1 VGCVRF
7 HCCRSLFLLY
17 CVFQVCEA
25 AFGRGNDDDA
35 HFWHAVALT
44 AEGSATEAIREL
56 DPLQNNPEMALAVN
70 AALINAHRSA
80 KGQGTSDNK
89 RARASAALRLAL
101 MAGRLLCCAR
111 ALCACR

>member
-1 VGCVRF
+1 VF
-7 HCCRSLFLLY
+7 LFPCAL
-17 CVFQVCEA
+17 QVCEA

-80 KGQGTSDNK
+80 KGQGTRDNK
-89 RARASAALRLAL
+89 RARARGRRRWTTGAEPWHVSGRAALRSDEW
-101 MAGRLLCCAR
+101 R
-111 ALCACR
+111 

>member
-1 VGCVRF
+1 VF
-7 HCCRSLFLLY
+7 LFPCAL
-17 CVFQVCEA
+17 QVCEA

-80 KGQGTSDNK
+80 KGQGTSRTNERGRQGGDDG
-89 RARASAALRLAL
+89 RGAEPWRVRVRAALRADEW
-101 MAGRLLCCAR
+101 R
-111 ALCACR
+111 